1 MSTIRAGPITAETA
15 LDDLMRNDTATIPI
29 FIRRKMMSIGCPIA
43 RLHDV
48 GEACRK
54 HGVPLAGFFE
64 EINAVAAERV

>member
-15 LDDLMRNDTATIPI
+15 LDELMRNCTAMIPI
-29 FIRRKMMSIGCPIA
+29 FIRRKMMGIGCPIA
-43 RLHDV
+43 RLHDL

-54 HGVPLAGFFE
+54 HRVPLAEFFE